1 MSVTMSSPGMPRR
14 GPKTQGYFG
23 RGLIVAALVEAGLI
37 FALVWVSNQ
46 KSPPPPP
53 KPKRIAIHMVQPAPP
68 KPKPKPVPPKPVVQP
83 KPKPVPKPLPKPVPQ
98 PKPQPVIHHVPKP
111 SPKPLV
117 AKTPA
122 PTAPVVPP
130 SPPVT
135 APPPPP
141 PPPAPSLSA
150 QRTAMA
156 EYASLVRARVQA
168 DTRVPEAVR
177 LMHLRGT
184 AIISF
189 ELTPSGRLVSARI
202 AQSSGI
208 SAIDKAAL
216 AAVENTSYPPFT
228 KDMPKHT
235 TRFDV
240 EVHLSAESGG

>member
-1 MSVTMSSPGMPRR
+1 MSVTVNSAGMPPR
-14 GPKTQGYFG
+14 GPHRQGYFG
-23 RGLIVAALVEAGLI
+23 RGLVIAALLEAGLI
-37 FALVWVSNQ
+37 MALVWVSNQ
-46 KSPPPPP
+46 KAPPPPP

-83 KPKPVPKPLPKPVPQ
+83 KPKPVPKPVPQ
-98 PKPQPVIHHVPKP
+98 PKPQPVVHHIPKP

-141 PPPAPSLSA
+141 PPPAPSPSA
-150 QRTAMA
+150 QKAALA
-156 EYASLVRARVQA
+156 EYAALVRARVQA

-184 AIISF
+184 AIVAF
-189 ELTPSGRLVSARI
+189 ELTPSGRLVSAQI

-228 KDMPKHT
+228 KNMPKHT
-235 TRFDV
+235 MRFDV